1 MRRKHVL
8 FSTMLRLLAVSFLCA
23 SILMEASR
31 IDPTLS
37 AVEKTVLVSL
47 GPRTRA
53 VTFSSSSDLDALA
66 SLEEAIRKAF
76 VDSPLLSANCR
87 VIVQVCIA
95 FKLQVYMYNIV
106 QPLAY

>member
-1 MRRKHVL
+1 
-8 FSTMLRLLAVSFLCA
+8 
-23 SILMEASR
+23 
-31 IDPTLS
+31 
-37 AVEKTVLVSL
+37 
-47 GPRTRA
+47 
-53 VTFSSSSDLDALA
+53 LA